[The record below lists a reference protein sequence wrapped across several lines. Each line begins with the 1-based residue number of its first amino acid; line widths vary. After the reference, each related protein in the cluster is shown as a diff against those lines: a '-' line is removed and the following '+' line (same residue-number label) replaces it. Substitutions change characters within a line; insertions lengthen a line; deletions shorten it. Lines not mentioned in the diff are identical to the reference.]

1 MGLIRRIFI
10 LLDAEIFKGL
20 FKVLIRPHVENAS
33 QIEEAETAN
42 IDIQK
47 STEKSTIRNLQ
58 DTHWEI

>member
-1 MGLIRRIFI
+1 M
-10 LLDAEIFKGL
+10 LDAEIFKAL
-20 FKVLIRPHVENAS
+20 FKVLIRPHVEYAS
-33 QIEEAETAN
+33 QVEEAETAN